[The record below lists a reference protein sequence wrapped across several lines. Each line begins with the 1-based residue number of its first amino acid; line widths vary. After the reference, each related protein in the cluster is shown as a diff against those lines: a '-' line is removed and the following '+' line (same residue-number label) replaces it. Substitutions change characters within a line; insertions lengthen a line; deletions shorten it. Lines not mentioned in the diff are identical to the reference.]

1 VNSNK
6 SKILLIGSQ
15 GSGKSTQSKLLSKYL
30 SVPFIETGT
39 ILRNLSEEETAS
51 GIEIKERLSK
61 GEMVSDDIV
70 AELVEKRLK
79 EKGCENGFVMNG
91 YPRNLNQIK
100 LFDPGFTR
108 VFYLKIDDNLI
119 LDRLLKRGR
128 EDDTQVIIEKRL
140 SDYHSLTEPILDYYK
155 NSGILETV
163 NGEESVDSIQSKIRS
178 RLND

>member
-1 VNSNK
+1 MNSNK

-79 EKGCENGFVMNG
+79 EKGCGLAASRIGE
-91 YPRNLNQIK
+91 RLA
-100 LFDPGFTR
+100 FDS
-108 VFYLKIDDNLI
+108 VVN
-119 LDRLLKRGR
+119 LLKN
-128 EDDTQVIIEKRL
+128 
-140 SDYHSLTEPILDYYK
+140 Y
-155 NSGILETV
+155 
-163 NGEESVDSIQSKIRS
+163 SIG
-178 RLND
+178 